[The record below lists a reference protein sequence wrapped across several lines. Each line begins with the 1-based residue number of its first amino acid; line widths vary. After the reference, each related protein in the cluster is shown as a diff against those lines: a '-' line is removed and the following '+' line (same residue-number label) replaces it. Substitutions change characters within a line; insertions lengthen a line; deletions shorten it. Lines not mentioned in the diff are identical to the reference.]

1 MRRDRH
7 LNIFH
12 NYNNEHI
19 SGKSKKNDGDNET
32 VKGRG
37 IIEDNVTRA
46 FIIYLDFLSKTGNLQ
61 DFFRKLI
68 EDLPKKKIGSRAQSA
83 LKKIKSPQFDL
94 QYLDSPADRRRVKE
108 EDVAKVLM
116 IISTVPFNLQTLS
129 VPESGSNSK
138 SRAGANQDTSDQKNL
153 HSGQQLSSN
162 GETEQTGQT
171 EGENRADAWI
181 LQKKDKGETIEVAV
195 LIEAKIGD
203 NQISTNQL
211 KRHLCKEKFGFRIPS
226 SGLKEFCETNVI
238 NLTWRDIDN
247 SLEKF
252 ETLDQAVN
260 YFTSNLKE
268 YILMSNG
275 DVDIKNLLKED
286 TDSIERKQIFAY
298 ILGKVNEKMKH
309 HFENTAEGA
318 TKIKMSGRPLAGLWD
333 FWGIPDANGVPQR
346 SPHIS
351 LRLNDDYMLI
361 GFDTYDKSQKSVK
374 KLEASLL
381 QGKIANYIKTK
392 SMTLDQRDTLHRY
405 RLSLSEDRL
414 WDGKKGQIKGEMYNK
429 FKLEFDFDFLLRQRD
444 PGKFLEN
451 SFLPYLK
458 MGIKRFSLFYT
469 LRIPYR
475 KMDSFDKTEDAEII
489 RQDQKLVELFKDE
502 EKLVN
507 LLYNQ
512 IIEFYEFVEE
522 MK

>member
-1 MRRDRH
+1 MSKDKH
-7 LNIFH
+7 LNLFH

-19 SGKSKKNDGDNET
+19 GGKSKKNDGDNEE

-46 FIIYLDFLSKTGNLQ
+46 FIIFLDYLSKTGKLQ
-61 DFFRKLI
+61 DFFSNLLKH
-68 EDLPKKKIGSRAQSA
+68 LPKEKIGSNAETA
-83 LKKIKSPQFDL
+83 LKKIKAPQFDL
-94 QYLDSPADRRRVKE
+94 QNLDDKADHRRVRE
-108 EDVAKVLM
+108 VDVAKVLM
-116 IISTVPFNLQTLS
+116 IISTIPFDLQTLA
-129 VPESGSNSK
+129 ESNK
-138 SRAGANQDTSDQKNL
+138 PVIDTQAK
-153 HSGQQLSSN
+153 GQAEITDN
-162 GETEQTGQT
+162 
-171 EGENRADAWI
+171 ENRADAWI
-181 LQKKDKGETIEVAV
+181 LQKKDKGDTVEVAV
-195 LIEAKIGD
+195 LIEAKIGS
-203 NQISTNQL
+203 NPISTKQL
-211 KRHLCKEKFGFRIPS
+211 LRHLGREKFGFNIPLS
-226 SGLKEFCETNVI
+226 NLKEFCTANVI
-238 NLTWRDIDN
+238 NLTWRDIN
-247 SLEKF
+247 NCLERFQTNDK
-252 ETLDQAVN
+252 ETA
-260 YFTSNLKE
+260 YFTRNLKE

-275 DVDIKNLLKED
+275 DVDIENLLKED
-286 TDSIERKQIFAY
+286 TDSIERKQIFAH
-298 ILGKVNEKMKH
+298 ILGKVNEKITH
-309 HFENTAEGA
+309 HFENTAEGIP
-318 TKIKMSGRPLAGLWD
+318 KIKMSGRPLAGLWD

-381 QGKIANYIKTK
+381 QGKIANYINTK

-458 MGIKRFSLFYT
+458 LGIKRFSLFYT
-469 LRIPYR
+469 LRLPIG
-475 KMDSFDKTEDAEII
+475 KLENFNGEEDAEII
-489 RQDQKLVELFKDE
+489 RQDQKLAELFNNE
-502 EKLVN
+502 EKLID

-512 IIEFYEFVEE
+512 IIEFYDFVEE

>member
-7 LNIFH
+7 LNLFH

-19 SGKSKKNDGDNET
+19 QGKAKKTENVET
-32 VKGRG
+32 QGRG

-46 FIIYLDFLSKTGNLQ
+46 FVLFLDFLKRTGKLQ
-61 DFFRKLI
+61 DFLI
-68 EDLPKKKIGSRAQSA
+68 CLPKEKMGSKAHAA
-83 LKKIKSPQFDL
+83 LKKIKTPQFDL
-94 QYLDSPADRRRVKE
+94 QNLDDRADHIRVKE
-108 EDVAKVLM
+108 ADVVKVLM
-116 IISTVPFNLQTLS
+116 IITTIPYDLQSLRDSEVRTII
-129 VPESGSNSK
+129 PE
-138 SRAGANQDTSDQKNL
+138 
-153 HSGQQLSSN
+153 HMVH
-162 GETEQTGQT
+162 TEQKDN
-171 EGENRADAWI
+171 ENRADAWI
-181 LQKKDKGETIEVAV
+181 LQKKDKGDTVEVAV
-195 LIEAKIGD
+195 LIEAKIG
-203 NQISTNQL
+203 NNSISTNQL
-211 KRHLCKEKFGFRIPS
+211 KRHLCKEKFGFSIPS
-226 SGLKEFCETNVI
+226 TELQGFCETNVI
-238 NLTWRDIDN
+238 NLTWRDIN
-247 SLEKF
+247 ESLEKF
-252 ETLDQAVN
+252 ESNDKAIQ

-268 YILMSNG
+268 YLLMANA
-275 DVDIKNLLKED
+275 VVEVKNLIKED

-298 ILGKVNEKMKH
+298 VLGKVNQRIEK
-309 HFENTAEGA
+309 HFENPKEASTR
-318 TKIKMSGRPLAGLWD
+318 IIMSKRPLAGLWS
-333 FWGIPDANGVPQR
+333 FWGIPDEKEEPRR

-351 LRLNDDYMLI
+351 LGLTDEYMLI
-361 GFDTYDKSQKSVK
+361 GFDTYNMSRTSIK
-374 KLEASLL
+374 KLEESLSN
-381 QGKIANYIKTK
+381 GNIANYIKTK
-392 SMTLDQRDTLHRY
+392 SIISDQRDTLHRY